1 MKETTIKRIKKKVI
15 NDNGYKYSFNDYI
28 IKDGK
33 LIIEFDLNQDGGN
46 EITTLDMADEYKNN
60 NIIFDMN
67 KYIKQKGGNNN
78 KDFIISDYTE
88 LDNIK

>member
-1 MKETTIKRIKKKVI
+1 MKETSIKRIKKKVI
-15 NDNGYKYSFNDYI
+15 NENGYIYSFNDYI
-28 IKDGK
+28 VKDGK

-88 LDNIK
+88 LDNIT

>member
-1 MKETTIKRIKKKVI
+1 MKDTTIKKIKKKVI
-15 NDNGYKYSFNDYI
+15 NVNGYKYLFNDYI

-33 LIIEFDLNQDGGN
+33 LIIEFNLNKEIDN
-46 EITTLDMADEYKNN
+46 EITTLDMADEYN

-67 KYIKQKGGNNN
+67 KYIKQKGGNYN